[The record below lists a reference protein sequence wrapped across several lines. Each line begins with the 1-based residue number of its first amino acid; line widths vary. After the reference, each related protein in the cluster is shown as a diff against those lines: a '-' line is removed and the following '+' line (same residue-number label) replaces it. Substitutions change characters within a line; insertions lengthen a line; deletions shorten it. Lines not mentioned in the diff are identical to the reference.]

1 MYWSKINHTRC
12 SKENKVLDTLS
23 IVELDTVVLNFKKNS
38 KYLLWE
44 RSCNITESFQKIW
57 FRKLHFFP
65 DFLPTVNIGYMEWVG
80 SGGGRIL
87 FLTSPYRR
95 KLCWRI
101 RIGLL
106 HCYRLFSPWNKV
118 LWPNFGSRS
127 ALANAAGPQH
137 QRTNL

>member
-23 IVELDTVVLNFKKNS
+23 IVELDTVVSNFKK
-38 KYLLWE
+38 K
-44 RSCNITESFQKIW
+44 FKI
-57 FRKLHFFP
+57 FLMRKIMHVYRKLPKNLIFGNCTFP
-65 DFLPTVNIGYMEWVG
+65 QIFCPLCEYWVYG
-80 SGGGRIL
+80 MGWEGGRIL

-127 ALANAAGPQH
+127 ALANAVGPQH

>member
-23 IVELDTVVLNFKKNS
+23 IVELDTVVSNFKKNS
-38 KYLLWE
+38 KFFLWE
-44 RSCNITESFQKIW
+44 RSCMFTESCQKIW
-57 FRKLHFFP
+57 FRKLHFFQFFCP
-65 DFLPTVNIGYMEWVG
+65 LCKYWVYGMGWEWRG
-80 SGGGRIL
+80 IL